1 MNIIKNFIIF
11 IKNIFNKDEEIKM
24 LEMPKQT
31 MNEVKKDEFIKILKI
46 SDNEGEQNTSV
57 ETLICIGDG
66 LGIQKN
72 LSC

>member
-11 IKNIFNKDEEIKM
+11 MKNIFNKDKEIKM

-31 MNEVKKDEFIKILKI
+31 MNEVKKGEFIKTLKI
-46 SDNEGEQNTSV
+46 SDNEDEENTSV
-57 ETLICIGDG
+57 DTLICIGDG